1 MSNVIQLEAFEAPL
15 RGRRIRW
22 LLAPGAPIAYPP
34 GFQEQAFIE
43 PQPFQRRVLLTSHQS
58 SEAWKLVDKWDTVLT
73 PATGADWSLVLTVVL
88 NTTQPVLVVITPECR
103 TPPAFFQRCAQIPVQ
118 KAPTFVCFQHLT
130 NPPPTPPVTMDA
142 TFFPPSKVLED
153 TTLEATQIVLQQLCS
168 SDTLHNFTLKD
179 ALRDLRGAGATLV
192 VSSIG
197 DDQPTMY
204 WYYATEA
211 QTKGNTLLSSV
222 IQTLLVRH

>member
-1 MSNVIQLEAFEAPL
+1 M
-15 RGRRIRW
+15 
-22 LLAPGAPIAYPP
+22 
-34 GFQEQAFIE
+34 FIE
-43 PQPFQRRVLLTSHQS
+43 PPPFQRRILLTSHQS
-58 SEAWKLVDKWDTVLT
+58 SEAWKLVDKWDTILT
-73 PATGADWSLVLTVVL
+73 PTAAADWSLALTVVL

-103 TPPAFFQRCAQIPVQ
+103 TPPAFFQRCAQLPVQ
-118 KAPTFVCFQHLT
+118 KAPTFVCFQTLT

-168 SDTLHNFTLKD
+168 SDTMHNFVLKD

-197 DDQPTMY
+197 EEKPTMY

-211 QTKGNTLLSSV
+211 QSKGNNLLSSV